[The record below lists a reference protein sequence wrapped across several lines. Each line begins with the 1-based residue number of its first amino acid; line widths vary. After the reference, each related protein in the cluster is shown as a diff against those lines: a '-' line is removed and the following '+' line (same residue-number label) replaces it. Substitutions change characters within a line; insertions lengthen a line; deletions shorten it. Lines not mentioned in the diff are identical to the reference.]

1 MNLSVTIDGLNSLL
15 EGDHV
20 QEQDMN
26 HRIVLA
32 ARPQGFPREEDF
44 SYVVVPIPELRDG
57 QVLVRTLWLSLDPYE
72 RGRMNEAQ
80 TYAASVPIGETMVG
94 GAVGKVVSSR
104 RDDLPVG
111 EYLEG
116 PLGWQEYVV
125 SEGQNLRRLDSQR
138 APLSTALGIL
148 GMPGLTAYFGLFE
161 IGRPE
166 PGDAVVISAASG
178 AVGAVV
184 GQLAKMAGCRV
195 VGIAG
200 TAAKIDYIVNELG
213 FDEGVNYKDEDF
225 PATLAAACPEGVN
238 VYFDNV
244 GGDVSDAVFEL
255 LADRARV
262 ALCGQISQYNLEAPD
277 LAPRNLRSLVGK
289 QVAVEGFLVG
299 RFANR
304 AEMARQ
310 RLTQWLLE
318 GKLKYR
324 EDVVEGLQNAPG
336 ALIGM
341 MHGSN
346 FGKLLIKVSEE

>member
-1 MNLSVTIDGLNSLL
+1 MH
-15 EGDHV
+15 E
-20 QEQDMN
+20 QEMN
-26 HRIVLA
+26 HQIVLA

-44 SYVVVPIPELRDG
+44 SYVEVPIPEIRDG
-57 QVLVRTLWLSLDPYE
+57 QVLVRVLWLSLDPYE

-80 TYAASVPIGETMVG
+80 TYAASVPIGATMVG

-125 SEGQNLRRLDSQR
+125 SEGQNLRRLDPQR

-166 PGDAVVISAASG
+166 PGDTVVVSAASG

-200 TAAKIDYIVNELG
+200 TAAKIDYIVHELG
-213 FDEGVNYKDEDF
+213 FDEGVSYRDEDF
-225 PATLAAACPEGVN
+225 PAKLAAACPEGVN

-277 LAPRNLRSLVGK
+277 VGPRNLRSLVGK

-310 RLTQWLLE
+310 RLTQWFLE

-324 EDVVEGLQNAPG
+324 EDVVGGLQNAPG

>member
-1 MNLSVTIDGLNSLL
+1 
-15 EGDHV
+15 
-20 QEQDMN
+20 
-26 HRIVLA
+26 
-32 ARPQGFPREEDF
+32 
-44 SYVVVPIPELRDG
+44 
-57 QVLVRTLWLSLDPYE
+57 
-72 RGRMNEAQ
+72 
-80 TYAASVPIGETMVG
+80 MVG

-125 SEGQNLRRLDSQR
+125 SEGQNLRRLDPQQ

-161 IGRPE
+161 VGCPE
-166 PGDAVVISAASG
+166 PGDTVVVSAASG

-200 TAAKIDYIVNELG
+200 TEAKLDYIVHELG
-213 FDEGVNYKDEDF
+213 FDQGVNYRDDDF
-225 PATLAAACPEGVN
+225 PDRLAAACPGGVN

-244 GGDVSDAVFEL
+244 GGDVSDAVFDL

-262 ALCGQISQYNLEAPD
+262 ALCGQISQYNLQVPD
-277 LAPRNLRSLVGK
+277 MGPRNLRSLVGK
-289 QVAVEGFLVG
+289 QVRVEGFLVG

-304 AEMARQ
+304 AEMVRQ
-310 RLTQWLLE
+310 RLTQWFQE

-336 ALIGM
+336 ALIGL

>member
-1 MNLSVTIDGLNSLL
+1 M
-15 EGDHV
+15 
-20 QEQDMN
+20 
-26 HRIVLA
+26 
-32 ARPQGFPREEDF
+32 
-44 SYVVVPIPELRDG
+44 
-57 QVLVRTLWLSLDPYE
+57 
-72 RGRMNEAQ
+72 
-80 TYAASVPIGETMVG
+80 
-94 GAVGKVVSSR
+94 
-104 RDDLPVG
+104 
-111 EYLEG
+111 
-116 PLGWQEYVV
+116 
-125 SEGQNLRRLDSQR
+125 SEGQNLRRLDPKP
-138 APLSTALGIL
+138 APISTALGIL

-166 PGDAVVISAASG
+166 PGDTVVVSAASG

-213 FDEGVNYKDEDF
+213 FDQGVNYRDEEF
-225 PATLAAACPEGVN
+225 PDRLAGACPEGVN

-244 GGDVSDAVFEL
+244 GGEVSDAVFEL

-277 LAPRNLRSLVGK
+277 LGPRNLRSLVGK
-289 QVAVEGFLVG
+289 QVKVEGFLVS

-310 RLTQWLLE
+310 RLTRWLLE

-324 EDVVEGLQNAPG
+324 EDVVEGLWNAPN

>member
-1 MNLSVTIDGLNSLL
+1 
-15 EGDHV
+15 
-20 QEQDMN
+20 
-26 HRIVLA
+26 
-32 ARPQGFPREEDF
+32 
-44 SYVVVPIPELRDG
+44 
-57 QVLVRTLWLSLDPYE
+57 
-72 RGRMNEAQ
+72 MNEAQ
-80 TYAASVPIGETMVG
+80 TYAASVPIGATMVG

-125 SEGQNLRRLDSQR
+125 SEGQNLRRLDPQR

-166 PGDAVVISAASG
+166 PGDTVVISAASG

-213 FDEGVNYKDEDF
+213 FDEGVSYRDEDF
-225 PATLAAACPEGVN
+225 PAKLAVACTEGVN

-244 GGDVSDAVFEL
+244 GGDVSDVVFDL

-262 ALCGQISQYNLEAPD
+262 ALCGQISQYNLETPD
-277 LAPRNLRSLVGK
+277 VGPRNLRSLVGK

-310 RLTQWLLE
+310 RLTQWFLE